1 MKKNNTIKLKVWWLS
16 IMMPLWSIMK
26 HFDWKSLNTEGTK
39 KEIIAEI
46 KKWIYNYRVAK
57 KDKETYKD
65 PIS

>member
-46 KKWIYNYRVAK
+46 KKWMNTYKMTKEDTEIYNEA
-57 KDKETYKD
+57 
-65 PIS
+65 IS